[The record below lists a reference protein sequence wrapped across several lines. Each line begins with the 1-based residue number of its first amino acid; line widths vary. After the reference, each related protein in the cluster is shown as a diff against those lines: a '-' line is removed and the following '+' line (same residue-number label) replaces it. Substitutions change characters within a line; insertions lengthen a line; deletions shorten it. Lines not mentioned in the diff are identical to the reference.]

1 MQELKEKYNISEVF
15 YKRYFEQNALNRMAM
30 EMLKFMWFK
39 EGTFIN
45 PMKKNTVLEQY
56 INEEKEAFF
65 ENNILNIPQLEFC
78 ITTKCTLKCKDCCAL
93 IPQLDSQKHID
104 MTFEDF
110 KLYLDKI
117 LDSADSIRHLVILG
131 GEPLINSEL
140 PQMLEYAAKQE
151 KIFFIQ
157 LITNG
162 TMIPQEKLL
171 NILKQHNNRIYLYM
185 SNYSENPELKTIL
198 KQDEIKALLKENNI
212 RLQKPENWPWTKEL
226 GLRKEEYSKNDTLT
240 KFMYCNRTKCNTI
253 LNGRLDICSKAA
265 AGREFNL
272 FEDDSIDIL
281 NSNNLRAD
289 LVKFYQK
296 DFFNACSHCTLSDIK
311 VQPAL
316 QLQ

>member
-1 MQELKEKYNISEVF
+1 MQKLQEKYNISEVF

-39 EGTFIN
+39 EGSFIN

-117 LDSADSIRHLVILG
+117 LDSVDSIRHLVILG
-131 GEPLINSEL
+131 GEPLINPEL
-140 PQMLEYAAKQE
+140 SQMLEYAAEQK

-162 TMIPQEKLL
+162 TMVPQEKLL
-171 NILKQHNNRIYLYM
+171 NVLKQYNNRIYLYM
-185 SNYSENPELKTIL
+185 SNYADNPELKSIL
-198 KQDEIKALLKENNI
+198 KQEQIRELLKENNI
-212 RLQKPENWPWTKEL
+212 KLQKPENWPWL
-226 GLRKEEYSKNDTLT
+226 EEKGFLKNAYPANETNT
-240 KFMYCNRTKCNTI
+240 KFLSCFRTKCN
-253 LNGRLDICSKAA
+253 
-265 AGREFNL
+265 
-272 FEDDSIDIL
+272 
-281 NSNNLRAD
+281 
-289 LVKFYQK
+289 
-296 DFFNACSHCTLSDIK
+296 
-311 VQPAL
+311 
-316 QLQ
+316 

>member
-1 MQELKEKYNISEVF
+1 MQELKEKYCISEVF

-39 EGTFIN
+39 EGSFIN
-45 PMKKNTVLEQY
+45 PMKKNMVLEQY
-56 INEEKEAFF
+56 INEEKEAYF

-151 KIFFIQ
+151 KIYFIQ

-162 TMIPQEKLL
+162 TMLPQQNLS
-171 NILKQHNNRIYLYM
+171 NIMQKYNNRIYVYM

-272 FEDDSIDIL
+272 FEDDSIDIV
-281 NSNNLRAD
+281 NSNNLRDD
-289 LVKFYQK
+289 LIKFYQK

-316 QLQ
+316 QLG